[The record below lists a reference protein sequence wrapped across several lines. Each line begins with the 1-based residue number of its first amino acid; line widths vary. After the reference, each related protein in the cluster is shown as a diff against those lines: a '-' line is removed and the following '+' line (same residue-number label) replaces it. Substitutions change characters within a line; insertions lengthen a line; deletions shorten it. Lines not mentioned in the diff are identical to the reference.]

1 MNIQDII
8 SRRISIR
15 TYHTEPAS
23 PGDLEAVRLAGEGAE
38 ALTEADV
45 GFKNY

>member
-8 SRRISIR
+8 SRRISLR
-15 TYHTEPAS
+15 TYHAEPAS